1 MHVKV
6 FWSEFPHAS
15 ALSTHPR
22 GVLEEF
28 HAERQTEAEVMG
40 KRLEEELALQAA
52 SFEARNTALQVRYG
66 VLSPQWLK
74 PI

>member
-1 MHVKV
+1 
-6 FWSEFPHAS
+6 
-15 ALSTHPR
+15 
-22 GVLEEF
+22 
-28 HAERQTEAEVMG
+28 MG